1 MTEQIP
7 DIHVHVHVGGDADL
21 NAKIDQLGAQMSAL
35 TDAIDA
41 MQTRV
46 AEDFTELRRLLD
58 EAIATDAADAARI
71 AELQARADQLVADNQ
86 ALMTDQAEAITRLG
100 GVDPD
105 PNFPAA
111 PTPEPTPEP

>member
-7 DIHVHVHVGGDADL
+7 DIHIHVHVGGDADL
-21 NAKIDQLGAQMSAL
+21 TAQLEQLGAQMSAL

-46 AEDFTELRRLLD
+46 SEDFAEMRRLLD

-71 AELQARADQLVADNQ
+71 AELEARADQLVADNQ
-86 ALMTDQAEAITRLG
+86 ALMTDQADAITRLQ

-105 PNFPAA
+105 PAFPLTPG
-111 PTPEPTPEP
+111 PTPEP